1 MVGIAVASC
10 LKFFSP
16 NAYHRSW
23 RRAKAFR
30 LTEALAP
37 VLDIRYDRAVI
48 HCRGCLRHAKGTKRD
63 KPDRHL
69 AWHLLLSDPPS
80 AGVVRGDADRDR
92 KCGQRHH
99 P

>member
-10 LKFFSP
+10 LKFF
-16 NAYHRSW
+16 
-23 RRAKAFR
+23 RAGRISQIATQSDSVQIDGAFG
-30 LTEALAP
+30 AG
-37 VLDIRYDRAVI
+37 VGIRYDRAAI
-48 HCRGCLRHAKGTKRD
+48 RWWRAHAKGTKRS

-69 AWHLLLSDPPS
+69 AWHLLLSDPPC

-92 KCGQRHH
+92 KCGKRHH